1 MLAHDGVI
9 FAERHLFGDVARIF
23 LGHVKEARV
32 SGAEQLDLDRGWLRH
47 GPFLCSKNNEK
58 NCEDEKL
65 RNSQRRANA
74 DSRAESQAHKQ
85 AWQAKPC
92 QYSAIYNVEPSA
104 GSSLA
109 LIRHH
114 VAVAFGRKNHILIR
128 SVIASQ
134 ILERPVQL
142 RAGLAYIF

>member
-47 GPFLCSKNNEK
+47 GPFLCSKNTEK
-58 NCEDEKL
+58 NCAGKNL
-65 RNSQRRANA
+65 RGSQRRANA

-85 AWQAKPC
+85 ECNVKPC
-92 QYSAIYNVEPSA
+92 QYSTIYRVKPSVA
-104 GSSLA
+104 LSLA
-109 LIRHH
+109 LIRCH
-114 VAVAFGRKNHILIR
+114 VGIALGHEYHILIR
-128 SVIASQ
+128 SVIAS
-134 ILERPVQL
+134 
-142 RAGLAYIF
+142 

>member
-47 GPFLCSKNNEK
+47 GPFLCSKNTEK
-58 NCEDEKL
+58 NCSGENL
-65 RNSQRRANA
+65 SGSQRRANA
-74 DSRAESQAHKQ
+74 DSHTESQAHKQ
-85 AWQAKPC
+85 ECNAKPC
-92 QYSAIYNVEPSA
+92 QYSTIYHVEPSA

-114 VAVAFGRKNHILIR
+114 VGMVLGHEYHILIR
-128 SVIASQ
+128 SVIAS
-134 ILERPVQL
+134 
-142 RAGLAYIF
+142 